1 MKTYEQLTADV
12 LARRDAYLAA
22 KTEKRRQAKRYAAV
36 SLCVCAAV
44 FAAAG
49 LYRSGW
55 LKDLPP
61 VYPGGATNNGETGP
75 VSREPSGADRAS
87 AGAEEDGTGTAEA
100 TTIPRAVNTTEQT
113 TGVNLSGKTTY
124 RHQSAERATEKPSA
138 KPETTARPGREE
150 PLPTANTN
158 DAPTLPITEAPTERA
173 AAETTRV
180 TEKEPEATT
189 AGHGNSQAPPSAE
202 PSAGPER
209 EDPTVPYQGAEAEN
223 VIYVLYQGGLYAAEN
238 AAVRA
243 VPSGARALEKKAALL
258 YDDTLL
264 VDEALLDV
272 MHPGGSSAVAGSPP
286 PGAAPSEPE
295 GIVILGETSDWTESE
310 PVSTSI
316 TLLALPGSSG
326 NDRIGVTTEGID
338 GMFVLTYFG
347 ELEELLQEETP

>member
-22 KTEKRRQAKRYAAV
+22 KAEKRSQAKRYAAV
-36 SLCVCAAV
+36 SLCVFAAV

-55 LKDLPP
+55 LRDLPP
-61 VYPGGATNNGETGP
+61 VYPGGATNNGESGP

-87 AGAEEDGTGTAEA
+87 DGAEEDGTGTAET

-113 TGVNLSGKTTY
+113 TVVNLSGKTTY
-124 RHQSAERATEKPSA
+124 RHQSAEPVTEALSA
-138 KPETTARPGREE
+138 KPEPASLPGREE
-150 PLPTANTN
+150 PLPTANPN
-158 DAPTLPITEAPTERA
+158 DVPTLPTREAPTERA
-173 AAETTRV
+173 TAETTRT
-180 TEKEPEATT
+180 TEKEPETTT
-189 AGHGNSQAPPSAE
+189 AGGGNSQSPPPAE

-209 EDPTVPYQGAEAEN
+209 EDPTVPSQGAEAEN
-223 VIYVLYQGGLYAAEN
+223 VICVLYQGGLYAAEN
-238 AAVRA
+238 AAVRRI
-243 VPSGARALEKKAALL
+243 PSGARALEKKAALL

-264 VDEALLDV
+264 LDAALSGV
-272 MHPGGSSAVAGSPP
+272 MHPGGSGAVAGSPP
-286 PGAAPSEPE
+286 PEP
-295 GIVILGETSDWTESE
+295 GGLIISGKPDNWAESE
-310 PVSTSI
+310 SVSTSI

>member
-22 KTEKRRQAKRYAAV
+22 KAEKRRQAKRYAAA
-36 SLCVCAAV
+36 SLCVFAAV

-55 LKDLPP
+55 LRDLPP
-61 VYPGGATNNGETGP
+61 VYPGGATNNGELGP

-87 AGAEEDGTGTAEA
+87 DGAEEDGTGTAET

-113 TGVNLSGKTTY
+113 AVVDLSGKTTY
-124 RHQSAERATEKPSA
+124 RHQSAEPVTEALSA
-138 KPETTARPGREE
+138 KPEPASLPGREE
-150 PLPTANTN
+150 PLPTANPN
-158 DAPTLPITEAPTERA
+158 DAPTLPTREAPTERA
-173 AAETTRV
+173 TAETTRP
-180 TEKEPEATT
+180 TEKEPETTT
-189 AGHGNSQAPPSAE
+189 AGSGNSQSPPPAE

-209 EDPTVPYQGAEAEN
+209 EDPTLPPHGAEAEN
-223 VIYVLYQGGLYAAEN
+223 VICVLYQGGLYTAEN
-238 AAVRA
+238 AAVRRI
-243 VPSGARALEKKAALL
+243 PSGARALENKTALL

-264 VDEALLDV
+264 VDEALLDLL
-272 MHPGGSSAVAGSPP
+272 HPGSSGAVAGSPP
-286 PGAAPSEPE
+286 PGTSPSEPG
-295 GIVILGETSDWTESE
+295 GIVILEEPEVWTDCE

-326 NDRIGVTTEGID
+326 RDRIGVTTEGID